1 MNTLALSVV
10 ERTRELG
17 LLRAVG
23 MGRGAV
29 RGMIVLESLV
39 ISVFGALLGRR
50 GRRGLRLGAG
60 PGVAQPGLDQLA
72 IPVPTLVLY
81 IALAGVV
88 GILAA
93 LWPARHAARLNV
105 LQAVTTE

>member
-1 MNTLALSVV
+1 VNTLALSVV
-10 ERTRELG
+10 ERTREIG

-29 RGMIVLESLV
+29 REMIVLESLV
-39 ISVFGALLGRR
+39 ISVFGALLGAVV
-50 GRRGLRLGAG
+50 GVVFGWALVQALRS
-60 PGVAQPGLDQLA
+60 QGLDQLA
-72 IPVPTLVLY
+72 IPVSSLVLY

-88 GILAA
+88 GIVAA
-93 LWPARHAARLNV
+93 LWPARRAARLNV

>member
-1 MNTLALSVV
+1 VNTLALSVV

-50 GRRGLRLGAG
+50 G
-60 PGVAQPGLDQLA
+60 
-72 IPVPTLVLY
+72 
-81 IALAGVV
+81 GVV
-88 GILAA
+88 FGWALVRALRSQGSTSSPSRCPRWSSISPWLA
-93 LWPARHAARLNV
+93 WSGSSPPCGRPATPPGSTSCRP
-105 LQAVTTE
+105 

>member
-1 MNTLALSVV
+1 MGA
-10 ERTRELG
+10 
-17 LLRAVG
+17 AVG
-23 MGRGAV
+23 V
-29 RGMIVLESLV
+29 
-39 ISVFGALLGRR
+39 VFGWALVRA
-50 GRRGLRLGAG
+50 LRS
-60 PGVAQPGLDQLA
+60 QGLDQLA